1 MNPTKSTDDHEI
13 KTWLALGI
21 KSKKKGGGKKKKGHL
36 SLVQYIYLCNV
47 IVSLLVS
54 QIVTSKN
61 TYYFMC
67 YRKKDAQENLADD
80 TRNGV
85 ASIHTSQGW

>member
-1 MNPTKSTDDHEI
+1 MGNGSDKITRNPLQELNPTNSTDDHEI

-36 SLVQYIYLCNV
+36 SLAQYIYLCNI

-54 QIVTSKN
+54 QIV
-61 TYYFMC
+61 
-67 YRKKDAQENLADD
+67 A
-80 TRNGV
+80 
-85 ASIHTSQGW
+85 